1 MTNWRCQPNYVVAK
15 LLPANCLIALSLLT
29 LITRLKII
37 TVAKQGARVSYQ
49 TSNQMRLFM
58 RDWVFA
64 AVFQHTT
71 NYRCRCNVWDAES
84 VFTQHFLIMPKWRS
98 IILYCTF
105 CGCPFVRII
114 CYSRELRT
122 KKKWT
127 EWRSFHF
134 QRQRHAL
141 LNVRFFLYRKYT

>member
-1 MTNWRCQPNYVVAK
+1 MCRNGINKKINISFYFSFHLWALPHGVRWPIDDASQITLLQK
-15 LLPANCLIALSLLT
+15 LLLANCLIALSLLT

-37 TVAKQGARVSYQ
+37 TVAKQGAHVSYQ

-71 NYRCRCNVWDAES
+71 NYRCHCNVWDAES

-122 KKKWT
+122 KKK
-127 EWRSFHF
+127 
-134 QRQRHAL
+134 
-141 LNVRFFLYRKYT
+141 